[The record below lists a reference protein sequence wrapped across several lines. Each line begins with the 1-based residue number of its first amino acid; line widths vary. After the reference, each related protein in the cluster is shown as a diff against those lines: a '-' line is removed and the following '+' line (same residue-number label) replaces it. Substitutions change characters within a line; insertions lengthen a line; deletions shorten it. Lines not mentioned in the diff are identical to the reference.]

1 MQGVCPAQ
9 GDVRSWYA
17 LGQGL
22 LRSSGLAG
30 PSLVLVSLQCPVCV
44 VLSQRAHATDRVT
57 TPHVLQTISIASRL
71 RSNNAIHSAQGWV

>member
-1 MQGVCPAQ
+1 MPEVCPAQ
-9 GDVRSWYA
+9 GDVRPWYA

-30 PSLVLVSLQCPVCV
+30 PSVVLVSLPCPLYA
-44 VLSQRAHATDRVT
+44 VLSPWAHATDSVT

-71 RSNNAIHSAQGWV
+71 RSNNAIRSAQGRV